1 MIELTNL
8 IALYQVNKSIILL
21 PVKFMVLECKLCGW
35 GVSQATFSAL

>member
-21 PVKFMVLECKLCGW
+21 PVKIYGMV
-35 GVSQATFSAL
+35 ST